1 MVRQATILLTLTALL
16 VSATACGQGRT
27 GAGAPAAGA
36 AHARAATAEMASG
49 KEIVGGKAEKAAVAG
64 VTRATRAAETT
75 EAGGQFWVTTPADSL
90 LAESILARLKEYLKE
105 KEGSRDQKEKE
116 RGLVSIAELMVLA
129 GRMLQG
135 QPYVAGTLDGNTA
148 EATGDK
154 KAVAAGDEKAVAAGD
169 EKAVAAGGQAEGDVW
184 REELRIYLTRTD
196 CIIFVETC
204 LALARTA
211 RQDGDFQTFADEIR
225 QSRYRDGHIET
236 YADRLHYTTEW
247 GMQGAQRGILK
258 DVTEALGGVVRN
270 RPVNYMSTHPGSY
283 PLMDDVEAIRKAEDR
298 INSSTRHYIPED
310 RIGQALKG
318 IRSGDIICMVT
329 DVEGLDVSHVAMA
342 VVENG
347 TVRLLHTSTS
357 SMKVQLDPRPLP
369 DYVRSRTSI
378 LGIQVL
384 RPL

>member
-1 MVRQATILLTLTALL
+1 MVRQAAILLTLTALL
-16 VSATACGQGRT
+16 ASATACGQGRT

-36 AHARAATAEMASG
+36 ARSDAED
-49 KEIVGGKAEKAAVAG
+49 AVAI
-64 VTRATRAAETT
+64 VE
-75 EAGGQFWVTTPADSL
+75 EAGTTPAGQFWVTTPADSL

-105 KEGSRDQKEKE
+105 QEGSRDQKEKE
-116 RGLVSIAELMVLA
+116 RGQVSIADLMVLA
-129 GRMLQG
+129 GRMLEG

-154 KAVAAGDEKAVAAGD
+154 KAVAAGD
-169 EKAVAAGGQAEGDVW
+169 QAEGDVW

-211 RQDGDFQTFADEIR
+211 GQDGDFQTFANEIR

-247 GMQGAQRGILK
+247 GMQGAQRGILR
-258 DVTEALGGVVRN
+258 DVTQELGGVVRD

-298 INSSTRHYIPED
+298 INSYTRHYIPED
-310 RIGQALKG
+310 SIGQALKG

-329 DVEGLDVSHVAMA
+329 NVEGLDVSHVAMA

-347 TVRLLHTSTS
+347 TVRLLHASTS